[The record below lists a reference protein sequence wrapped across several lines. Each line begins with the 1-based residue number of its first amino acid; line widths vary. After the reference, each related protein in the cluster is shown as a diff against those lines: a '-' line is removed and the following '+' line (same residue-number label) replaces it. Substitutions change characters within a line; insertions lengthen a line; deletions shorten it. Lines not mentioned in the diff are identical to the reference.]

1 MTQNYD
7 HCPYFYVIRHKKTG
21 IKYIGA
27 KWGPK
32 LTHPDLLLKPG
43 GYTTSSDLI
52 NSMID
57 NEGMS
62 SFEIE
67 EIVIESE
74 LPDEFESVAEYE
86 IYRIAESKAVISG
99 EYFNGGNTRL
109 KLSIHGSKK
118 INLGYWFYRQNDHLI
133 DFLDQGIDLP
143 WMFQEDDLDLPESAS
158 DEIKKEQ
165 SDAVSIIRQ
174 FLKSRSLT
182 PMRPVEVGLPPS
194 YVDWRPE
201 ALYQVIHDLAH
212 NFGSILRVQRK
223 RRNF

>member
-21 IKYIGA
+21 IKYVGA

-57 NEGMS
+57 NEGID
-62 SFEIE
+62 SFEIL
-67 EIVIESE
+67 EIVLESE
-74 LPDEFESVAEYE
+74 IIDEFGSVFNYEQHRLSESNA
-86 IYRIAESKAVISG
+86 RSSK
-99 EYFNGGNTRL
+99 EFFNGGG
-109 KLSIHGSKK
+109 SMGIQYQGSKK
-118 INLGYWFYRQNDHLI
+118 TDYAYWITRQNDHLI
-133 DFLDQGIDLP
+133 DFSTENIALS
-143 WMFQEDDLDLPESAS
+143 WMFQSDDLDLDKHVA
-158 DEIKKEQ
+158 DHIRHEQ
-165 SDAVSIIRQ
+165 SNAVDIIGQ

-182 PMRPVEVGLPPS
+182 TMRPLEVGLPPS
-194 YVDWRPE
+194 YVGWRPDV
-201 ALYQVIHDLAH
+201 LHQVIHDLAH
-212 NFGSILRVQRK
+212 NFGSILKVQRK